1 MQERIPNNSNK
12 IGQCQ
17 HQKMAADGS
26 LRRFFR
32 VPEKNLII
40 MQPAPGPMGIPE
52 QISYARISSHLMA
65 KGVPVPKLLSFDPD
79 YGTLWVE
86 DLGTRSLFN
95 EANTFKFTGQSPFSL
110 YEKAIASL
118 VSFQVDGRDGFD
130 PKWCYD
136 AQFYTGHF
144 AAKREA
150 LYFTRFFLERFMGL
164 NRNPSL
170 EDELISFSK
179 SIDSFKYL
187 DFLVHRDFQSRNLLF
202 KEDKIFII
210 DFQGAMIGPIFYDLA
225 ALLNDPYVN
234 LPRHLRER
242 LFDLYLDEL
251 KQSAIDI
258 NKDQAQYEFRI
269 MSLFRLL
276 QVLGAFSFLYLERK
290 RSFFKDYI
298 PTALATLKDLLVHE
312 EFINLVILK
321 TTLRAI

>member
-1 MQERIPNNSNK
+1 MQELIPNNSNK
-12 IGQCQ
+12 SGQCLYE
-17 HQKMAADGS
+17 KMAADGS
-26 LRRFFR
+26 LRRFSR
-32 VPEKNLII
+32 VPEKGMII

-65 KGVPVPKLLSFDPD
+65 KGVPVPKLISFDPD
-79 YGTLWVE
+79 SGTVWVE

-95 EANTFKFTGQSPFSL
+95 EANTYKSSGQSLFPL
-110 YEKAIASL
+110 YEKATTSL

-136 AQFYTGHF
+136 TPFYTGHF

-164 NRNPSL
+164 NRNSSL
-170 EDELISFSK
+170 EQELISFSQ

-187 DFLVHRDFQSRNLLF
+187 DFLIHRDFQSRNLFL
-202 KEDKIFII
+202 KEEKIFII

-234 LPRHLRER
+234 LPRQLRGQ
-242 LFDLYLDEL
+242 LFNLYLDKL
-251 KQSAIDI
+251 KKRGIGI
-258 NKDQAQYEFRI
+258 NQNQAQYEFRI

-312 EFINLVILK
+312 EFFDLVILK
-321 TTLRAI
+321 TTLRGL